1 MDGLSYPTARLG
13 GGSPNMWNE
22 SSALMREEVVK
33 SPGPMQPEEDSEK
46 SSWEHLRVDSLN

>member
-33 SPGPMQPEEDSEK
+33 SLGPMQPEEGSEK
-46 SSWEHLRVDSLN
+46 SVGNI